1 MNGTMRKGLSLAL
14 ALLVGFMGWRAWTT
28 VRVWFEPVG
37 EGVPWTLEID
47 PVTGGW
53 SGSESLGQMEQAL
66 QLRGWSARPGRYVF
80 RGDET
85 GGDVAR
91 RVASGEREAVRV
103 VVPAHRDL
111 GVIAA
116 SIAGPLWVDSAAVDA
131 VLRSDS
137 MGWQIRPNSYD
148 LYWEA
153 SAADVLKRLVHESNR
168 WWTDARKAQAAAWGI
183 TPMEAVTLAS
193 IVQEESAQLS
203 EAKTIA
209 GLYLNRLR
217 RGMPL
222 QADPTLKF
230 ALGDW
235 GIRRL
240 LDNDKQVDSPYNTY
254 LHVGLPP
261 GPIRIPESAYVDAV
275 LQAET
280 HEYLFMC
287 ARPDDSGLHAFAT
300 RYAEHQRNAI
310 AYRNMLNRRGVYR

>member
-1 MNGTMRKGLSLAL
+1 MRKALGLAL
-14 ALLVGFMGWRAWTT
+14 ALVVGIVGWRAWTT

-37 EGVPWTLEID
+37 EGLPWTLEID
-47 PVTGGW
+47 PETGGW
-53 SGSESLGQMEQAL
+53 AGPESLDQVEEAL

-85 GGDVAR
+85 GGEVAR

-131 VLRSDS
+131 VLRNDS
-137 MGWQIRPNSYD
+137 MGWHIRPNSYD

-153 SAADVLKRLVHESNR
+153 SAADVLKRLVYESNR
-168 WWTDARKAQAAAWGI
+168 WWTDERKAQAAAWGL
-183 TPMEAVTLAS
+183 TPKEAVTLAS

-217 RGMPL
+217 RGMML

-235 GIRRL
+235 AIRRL
-240 LDNDKQVDSPYNTY
+240 LDEDKDVDSPYNTY
-254 LHVGLPP
+254 LHTGLPP

-280 HEYLFMC
+280 HSYLFMC

-300 RYAEHQRNAI
+300 GYAEHQRNAT